1 MAIPSGSGT
10 EVLKR
15 MSIANQSSVATLV
28 DWAQVAQTAVTNSA
42 GTVDV
47 PPEVIITILNII
59 ICNADPASR
68 TVDIMIKNS
77 GSPSDIQILQDQ
89 PIGANQ
95 TFVFSDKMILRDN
108 DQLYFLANDNNVF
121 IHINY
126 IYQDWT

>member
-1 MAIPSGSGT
+1 M
-10 EVLKR
+10 
-15 MSIANQSSVATLV
+15 
-28 DWAQVAQTAVTNSA
+28 
-42 GTVDV
+42 

-126 IYQDWT
+126 IYQEG